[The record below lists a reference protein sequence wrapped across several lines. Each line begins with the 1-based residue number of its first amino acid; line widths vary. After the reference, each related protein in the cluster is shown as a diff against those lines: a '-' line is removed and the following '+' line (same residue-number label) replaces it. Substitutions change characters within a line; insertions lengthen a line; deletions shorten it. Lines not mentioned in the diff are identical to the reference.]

1 MDGLDDEMRYDD
13 VCFLLCLD
21 LDIWIC
27 ILMRDFERACDLDT
41 PERSFLVS

>member
-21 LDIWIC
+21 LDIWIWHF
-27 ILMRDFERACDLDT
+27 DEGF
-41 PERSFLVS
+41 